1 MSTITKPSS
10 SRISNIDKSTIQSC
24 SKLLDEDEDE
34 NFEATTA
41 KEPYETKYI
50 KLSNIEALDFFFSSD
65 QSTETFSDVVL
76 ILIHK
81 AINLAFVLCMVS
93 CSLAAGMSL
102 IYNRTLNLFSF
113 NTSWSIFYIIKASIW
128 AYCSYRLN
136 SSLMSLKDAIMSA
149 KRIAIPFNSINEN
162 PLFYSGTVFSLPFF
176 LFLEEL
182 LEAYEKESFRK
193 RALLKVER
201 ENAQKSVYKA
211 IDRITERKASYL
223 KVIACQLKQTTDLA
237 IKTLKQLSPADF
249 LTQPH
254 EQLSACSISFPT
266 TSIKAIHTS
275 LKAVNYISSHLDIL
289 SLLLFTDVHNAEEI
303 IGTSNIRREFD
314 IGEMIQNVADALAGV
329 AALAR
334 VELVVYHIDYGLEH
348 LNVIGDVAGFRHA
361 LLDFIKCIFDGAS
374 PGACVELGLQIR
386 TVDNDEKESVI
397 INPHD
402 KVIIKVEIIHN
413 ASTLIP
419 SDGDKPVLVCPDANL
434 TFKVLNYLGATLTV
448 DEEDHDHGRQ
458 RFEITIEME
467 AGSSLNTSN
476 NLKVNEEMYHR
487 YPNLRITGEPSVE
500 ELIKTSQLMGGQ
512 RVALFATSKSFFAKH
527 ITSCLT
533 TWGTNISHVPIGGN
547 QDDSSNLPPTFIM
560 IDDDIDT
567 LKQHLKQLSNAPF
580 TGLSSLS
587 STMKSSLAMGLGV
600 TGLGGNGGS
609 SNSRTKKPPPS
620 LPSQTT
626 AVIYFTS
633 ITKYKLVKDSIQD
646 IVSSNNNGTF
656 TLLPQILV
664 IPKPVGPRRF
674 LTAFHTTINQIVV
687 DPVYIPIATSP
698 KSPMD
703 QVIMSDSSNNYFS
716 FTRAASSSSTSI
728 NSTPTNRPK
737 NDSSSSAS
745 CPVSPKMQFNYKKAS
760 NGSDDFN
767 VDYNNINDKNDN
779 KKINNGNGGG
789 SGGGGDNNGSI
800 EVGGGNNNPI
810 PLSVGIN
817 TGGGNTIVTTH
828 LLSPSQP
835 PSIRTQIPSPLG
847 STLPILNSPQEHDKK
862 SSSASTPL
870 PKQVSPKPNTKS
882 QNSQSSKFTRNAR
895 AGKNNRKIPTNSEYV
910 IPPINVLIVEDNP
923 INQAILSTF
932 MRKKKIKYECATNGQ
947 EAVDKWKEG
956 GFHLVLMDIQLPVMD
971 GIKAT
976 ETIRKLEKHQ
986 QIGVLP
992 SSSISQHDQQ
1002 EGGIPSSTSISSTP
1016 TTTMRSPVIIL
1027 ALTAS
1032 SLSSDRKNALAAGC
1046 NDFLTKPVS
1055 LEWLE
1060 KKILDWGCMQA
1071 LIDFD
1076 VWRKWKKDDD
1086 SESAK
1091 AIEPRKNQRSIS
1103 TAQIQKTRTY
1113 IEENDLV
1120 GKKTIVSPILTK
1132 NNSSPSVL
1140 GVKKGGNVD
1149 DGDSKTTESV
1159 VSITKL
1165 TTENLESYQPV
1176 RRSSVVSPVTSSPI
1190 TATISSNSN
1199 SSSSSTIISNLP
1211 RTPTGGVIISPANMI
1226 PSLPSTPK
1234 NFQRV
1239 VKEIT
1244 SK

>member
-348 LNVIGDVAGFRHA
+348 LNVIGDVA
-361 LLDFIKCIFDGAS
+361 
-374 PGACVELGLQIR
+374 GACVELGLQIR

-870 PKQVSPKPNTKS
+870 PKQ
-882 QNSQSSKFTRNAR
+882 
-895 AGKNNRKIPTNSEYV
+895 
-910 IPPINVLIVEDNP
+910 
-923 INQAILSTF
+923 AILSTF

-1002 EGGIPSSTSISSTP
+1002 EGGIPSSTSISSTT

-1234 NFQRV
+1234 NFQCY
-1239 VKEIT
+1239 
-1244 SK
+1244 

>member
-1 MSTITKPSS
+1 MSIITKPSS
-10 SRISNIDKSTIQSC
+10 SRISNIDKSTIQSR

-136 SSLMSLKDAIMSA
+136 SSLISLKDAIMGA

-303 IGTSNIRREFD
+303 IGTSNIRHEFD

-397 INPHD
+397 VNPHD
-402 KVIIKVEIIHN
+402 KVIITVEIIHN
-413 ASTLIP
+413 ASTIIP

-476 NLKVNEEMYHR
+476 NLKVNEEMYYR

-512 RVALFATSKSFFAKH
+512 RVALFATR
-527 ITSCLT
+527 
-533 TWGTNISHVPIGGN
+533 N

-567 LKQHLKQLSNAPF
+567 LKHQLKQLSNAPF

-698 KSPMD
+698 MSPMD

-716 FTRAASSSSTSI
+716 FTRAASSSSPSI

-737 NDSSSSAS
+737 NDSSSSTS

-767 VDYNNINDKNDN
+767 V
-779 KKINNGNGGG
+779 
-789 SGGGGDNNGSI
+789 
-800 EVGGGNNNPI
+800 GGGNNNPI

-817 TGGGNTIVTTH
+817 TGG
-828 LLSPSQP
+828 
-835 PSIRTQIPSPLG
+835 
-847 STLPILNSPQEHDKK
+847 EHDKK

-1002 EGGIPSSTSISSTP
+1002 EGGIPSSTSISSTT

-1103 TAQIQKTRTY
+1103 TTQIQKTRTY

-1120 GKKTIVSPILTK
+1120 GRKPIVSPLLTK

-1149 DGDSKTTESV
+1149 DGDSKTMESV

-1176 RRSSVVSPVTSSPI
+1176 RRSSVVSPVTSYPI

-1234 NFQRV
+1234 NFQ
-1239 VKEIT
+1239 KPI
-1244 SK
+1244 